1 LVESII
7 VGRSSSHFTRV
18 ARIFALELGVACSL
32 RVVFD
37 LTSTDREEFGGNP
50 ALKIP
55 ILQAPSGTWFGA
67 LNICRQLSRQSTLR
81 RRIVWPENLEQPLLA
96 NAQEL
101 VLQGMATE
109 VNLLMAAVSRPEQD
123 TPHQL
128 KMKASLTNTLAWLEA
143 NESSVLKA
151 LPAERDLCFLE
162 VTLFCWLTHLEFRK
176 VASLE
181 GYRALRGFSEQFSQ
195 RASAR
200 ETAYRFDARD

>member
-18 ARIFALELGVACSL
+18 ARVFALELGVACSL

-37 LTSTDREEFGGNP
+37 LTSTEREEFGGNP

-55 ILQAPSGTWFGA
+55 TLQAASGTWFGA
-67 LNICRQLSRQSTLR
+67 LNICRELSRQSTLR

-109 VNLLMAAVSRPEQD
+109 VNLLMAAASRPEQD

-176 VASLE
+176 VTSLE
-181 GYRALRGFSEQFSQ
+181 GYRALRGFSEQFSA